1 MRPVDEQKRTGTW
14 VDLFPLSTDEG
25 VMTIVE
31 ENIGQAGG
39 VEPGSGAHAW
49 GVGRGRWPPDTLPA
63 GAGIRAPAVS

>member
-39 VEPGSGAHAW
+39 VEPGSGGTCEGCWKGPLA
-49 GVGRGRWPPDTLPA
+49 
-63 GAGIRAPAVS
+63 S